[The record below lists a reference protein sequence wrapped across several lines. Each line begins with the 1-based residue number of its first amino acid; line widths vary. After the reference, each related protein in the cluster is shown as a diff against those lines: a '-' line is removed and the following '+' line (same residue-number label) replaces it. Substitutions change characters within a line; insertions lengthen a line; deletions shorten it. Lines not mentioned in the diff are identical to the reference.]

1 MKQQDDGAQMIEQAQ
16 DFLDES
22 EAIYAL
28 VKDLS
33 DEQLEQKT
41 AFKDWS
47 INAILRHLHI
57 WNMAA
62 YWSLTEPAKFH
73 EFFKQAMAGMKDHA
87 KQGRTSMRYFEADY
101 LDHLSGAAL
110 IDTWRDFYRKMAPEF
125 EAADP
130 AMRVE
135 WAGPSMSARSSI
147 TARLMENWAHAQA
160 IYDVLG
166 LKRENHDRI
175 RNIVMIGLNTYGW
188 SFKVNR
194 EEAPQPVPYLK
205 LTAPSGEIWEY
216 GDPDT
221 GEKIEGLAEQFCQVV
236 TQTRN
241 IADTDLSVTGPNAA
255 RWMEIAQCFAGAAE
269 KPPAPG
275 ARARVES

>member
-1 MKQQDDGAQMIEQAQ
+1 MEQAQ

-22 EAIYAL
+22 EAIYTL
-28 VKDLS
+28 LRDLS
-33 DEQLEQKT
+33 DEQMEQET
-41 AFKDWS
+41 GFKGWT
-47 INAILRHLHI
+47 INAIIRHLHI

-62 YWSLTEPAKFH
+62 YWSLTEPEKFH
-73 EFFKQAMAGMKDHA
+73 DFFKQVMAGSKEHA
-87 KQGRTSMRYFEADY
+87 KQGRKSMRFFEADY
-101 LDHLSGAAL
+101 LDNLSGAAL
-110 IDTWRDFYRKMAPEF
+110 VKAWRNFYQKMAPAF
-125 EAADP
+125 AAADP

-160 IYDVLG
+160 IYDALG
-166 LKRENHDRI
+166 LKRKNEDRI

-188 SFKVNR
+188 TFKVNR

-205 LTAPSGEIWEY
+205 LTAPSGTIWEY
-216 GDPDT
+216 GDPSTD
-221 GEKIEGLAEQFCQVV
+221 EKIEGLAEEFCQVV

-241 IADTDLSVTGPNAA
+241 IADTNLSVTGPNAN
-255 RWMEIAQCFAGAAE
+255 RWMAIAQCFAGAAE

-275 ARARVES
+275 TRITKAA

>member
-1 MKQQDDGAQMIEQAQ
+1 MMEQAQ

-33 DEQLEQKT
+33 DEEMEQET
-41 AFKDWS
+41 GFKSWT

-62 YWSLTEPAKFH
+62 YWSLTEPEKFH
-73 EFFKQAMAGMKDHA
+73 GFFKEAMTGMKESA
-87 KQGRTSMRYFEADY
+87 KKGQTSMRFFEADY
-101 LDHLSGAAL
+101 LDNLSGAGL
-110 IDTWRDFYRKMAPEF
+110 VKTWRDFYQKMAPEF
-125 EAADP
+125 GAADP

-135 WAGPSMSARSSI
+135 WAGPSMSVRSSI
-147 TARLMENWAHAQA
+147 TARLMENWSHAQA

-166 LKRENHDRI
+166 LKRENADRI

-188 SFKVNR
+188 TFKVNG

-205 LTAPSGEIWEY
+205 LTAPSGAVWDY
-216 GDPDT
+216 GDEST
-221 GEKIEGLAEQFCQVV
+221 EERIEGQAEEFCQVV

-241 IADTDLSVTGPNAA
+241 IADTDLQVTGPNAT
-255 RWMEIAQCFAGAAE
+255 RWMAIAQCFAGGAE

-275 ARARVES
+275 MRSIKTG

>member
-1 MKQQDDGAQMIEQAQ
+1 MIDQAQ

-28 VKDLS
+28 LENLS
-33 DEQLEQKT
+33 DKQMEQET
-41 AFKDWS
+41 DFKGWT
-47 INAILRHLHI
+47 INAIMRHLHI

-73 EFFKQAMAGMKDHA
+73 DFFKEAMSGMKG
-87 KQGRTSMRYFEADY
+87 QTSMRFFEANY
-101 LDHLSGAAL
+101 LDNLAGADL
-110 IDTWRDFYRKMAPEF
+110 LKTWRDFYQKIAPEF
-125 EAADP
+125 GAADP

-135 WAGPSMSARSSI
+135 WAGPSMSVRSSI
-147 TARLMENWAHAQA
+147 TARLMENWSHAQA

-166 LKRENHDRI
+166 IKRHNEDRI

-188 SFKVNR
+188 TFKVNR

-205 LTAPSGEIWEY
+205 LTAPSGAIWKY
-216 GDPDT
+216 GDEST
-221 GEKIEGLAEQFCQVV
+221 EERIEGLAEEFCQVV

-241 IADTDLSVTGPNAA
+241 IADTDLQVTGPNAT
-255 RWMEIAQCFAGAAE
+255 RWMAIAQCFAGGAE
-269 KPPAPG
+269 TPPAPG
-275 ARARVES
+275 VRSIKTG

>member
-1 MKQQDDGAQMIEQAQ
+1 MEQAQ

-22 EAIYAL
+22 EAIYEL

-33 DEQLEQKT
+33 DEQMEQVT
-41 AFKDWS
+41 GFKGWS
-47 INAILRHLHI
+47 INAIIRHLHI

-62 YWSLTEPAKFH
+62 YWSLTDPEKFH
-73 EFFKQAMAGMKDHA
+73 AFFKEMMTGMKEKA
-87 KQGRTSMRYFEADY
+87 KKGEKSLRFFEADY
-101 LDHLSGAAL
+101 LDNLSGTPL
-110 IDTWRDFYRKMAPEF
+110 VETWRNFYQKMTPEF
-125 EAADP
+125 AAADP

-147 TARLMENWAHAQA
+147 TARLMENWSHAQA

-166 LKRENHDRI
+166 VKRENQDRI

-188 SFKVNR
+188 TFKVNR

-205 LTAPSGEIWEY
+205 LTAPSGAIWEY
-216 GDPDT
+216 GDKNT
-221 GEKIEGLAEQFCQVV
+221 EEKIEGLAEEFCQVV

-241 IADTDLSVTGPNAA
+241 IADTDLEVSGPNAT
-255 RWMEIAQCFAGAAE
+255 RWMAIAQCFAGAAE

-275 ARARVES
+275 TRVMRAA

>member
-1 MKQQDDGAQMIEQAQ
+1 MEQAQ

-28 VKDLS
+28 VSGLS
-33 DEQLEQKT
+33 DDQMEQET
-41 AFKDWS
+41 GFKGWT
-47 INAILRHLHI
+47 INAIIRHLHL
-57 WNMAA
+57 WNKAA
-62 YWSLTEPAKFH
+62 YWSLTEPEKFH
-73 EFFKQAMAGMKDHA
+73 AFFKQMMGEMKERA
-87 KQGRTSMRYFEADY
+87 KKGQRSMRFFEADY
-101 LDHLSGAAL
+101 LENLSGAPL
-110 IDTWRDFYRKMAPEF
+110 VETWRDFYKKMAAAF
-125 EAADP
+125 AAADP

-166 LKRENHDRI
+166 LKRENEDRI

-188 SFKVNR
+188 TFKVNG

-205 LTAPSGEIWEY
+205 LTAPSGAIWEY
-216 GDPDT
+216 GEKSAD
-221 GEKIEGLAEQFCQVV
+221 EKIEGLAEEFCQVV

-241 IADTDLSVTGPNAA
+241 IADTALNVTGVNAG
-255 RWMEIAQCFAGAAE
+255 RWMAIAQCFAGAAE
-269 KPPAPG
+269 TPPAPG
-275 ARARVES
+275 TRVIQTG